1 MTKPLVFNGFQC
13 PVHWFGLRLIP
24 SQHLAWSVD
33 RPADKDASQA
43 HEEGP
48 LRLAIAEVGETNW
61 SWQLGIWRCGCECY
75 QDLENAASTHPGFV
89 QSPAQIYSFLAAC
102 LWCLWCRNRRRLAM
116 FNFSTLGTCWMPHPS
131 EPTCLLAKKQSRLV
145 GVKHLLRL
153 VRLLGSA
160 ESFELKRGQLGQ
172 LSQLGLRG
180 VFRGV
185 FSGLKWA
192 YMMSTWRGEVHEPT
206 VKKGRR

>member
-1 MTKPLVFNGFQC
+1 
-13 PVHWFGLRLIP
+13 
-24 SQHLAWSVD
+24 
-33 RPADKDASQA
+33 
-43 HEEGP
+43 
-48 LRLAIAEVGETNW
+48 
-61 SWQLGIWRCGCECY
+61 
-75 QDLENAASTHPGFV
+75 
-89 QSPAQIYSFLAAC
+89 
-102 LWCLWCRNRRRLAM
+102 
-116 FNFSTLGTCWMPHPS
+116 MPHPS